1 MKQQEA
7 QSNETLNSNALLAGK
22 KNELERENAHLK
34 EREEKLAEMLKL
46 EKEKSESRQN
56 MYLREC
62 EDNFRR
68 AEVL

>member
-1 MKQQEA
+1 
-7 QSNETLNSNALLAGK
+7 LAGK

-46 EKEKSESRQN
+46 EKEKNESRQN